1 MLGFHADGIRLF
13 GASDTL
19 VAALKKHKLP
29 LVKTSTTNTLVFAVN
44 TAEPLTK
51 KLYLPS
57 FLAPQ
62 APWFSCFVG
71 DAERPAGGVFAAFCS
86 RGGFGGFHFVH
97 VLLRAG
103 VSAFRL

>member
-29 LVKTSTTNTLVFAVN
+29 LVKTSTNTHWFCRKYGRAFNEKALSALFSGTTGTLVQLLCGRCR
-44 TAEPLTK
+44 T
-51 KLYLPS
+51 S
-57 FLAPQ
+57 
-62 APWFSCFVG
+62 
-71 DAERPAGGVFAAFCS
+71 GGVFAAFCS

>member
-29 LVKTSTTNTLVFAVN
+29 LVKTSTTNTLVCRKYGRAFNEKALS
-44 TAEPLTK
+44 AL
-51 KLYLPS
+51 
-57 FLAPQ
+57 
-62 APWFSCFVG
+62 FSGTTGTLVQLLC
-71 DAERPAGGVFAAFCS
+71 RRCRTSGGVFSAFCG

-97 VLLRAG
+97 VLLRTG
-103 VSAFRL
+103 LSAFRL

>member
-29 LVKTSTTNTLVFAVN
+29 LVKTSTTNTLVFASKYGRAFN
-44 TAEPLTK
+44 EKALSA
-51 KLYLPS
+51 L
-57 FLAPQ
+57 
-62 APWFSCFVG
+62 FSGTTGTLVQLLC
-71 DAERPAGGVFAAFCS
+71 RRCRTSGGVFSAFCS

-97 VLLRAG
+97 VLLRTG
-103 VSAFRL
+103 LSAFRL